1 MKIIIVSPAYPYR
14 GGIAHYVGSLYKIF
28 LNRGHEVKIFNF
40 KRLYPKFLFPGKTQF
55 ETSPQPDEIASE
67 RIIDSINPIN
77 WLISGAKI
85 LKEKPDA
92 VIFKYWIPFFAPCF
106 GVISLLIKIFS
117 NSKIIFICDNVIP
130 HERFPFGNMLTKFA
144 FSFVDYFIVQS
155 DSVEKDL
162 LKIKPKAKYKK
173 IFHPTYDIFGETIDK
188 NEARKILGLKPDEK
202 VLLFFGYIRPYKGL
216 DLLLR
221 SMKYVLNKFPV
232 KLLVVGEFY
241 EDPSRYFKIVE
252 EDGISDFV
260 IFKSEYVP
268 NEEVKIYFSA
278 SDVVVLPY
286 ISATQSG
293 IVQMAY
299 NFNKP
304 VIATNVGGLPEV
316 VVDGKTGFIVEKA
329 PEKLA
334 EAIVKFFDENL
345 GEFFSRNIDEEKKKY
360 SWDNLAVAIE
370 DIIKNPS
377 Q

>member
-1 MKIIIVSPAYPYR
+1 MKIIIVGPAYPYR
-14 GGIAHYVGSLYKIF
+14 GGIAHYTGSLYKSF

-55 ETSPQPDEIASE
+55 ETSSQTEEIASE

-77 WLISGAKI
+77 WLISGVKI
-85 LKEKPDA
+85 SKEKPDA
-92 VIFKYWIPFFAPCF
+92 VIFKYWLPFFAPCY
-106 GVISLLIKIFS
+106 GIISLVIKIFS
-117 NSKIIFICDNVIP
+117 NTKIIFICHNIIP
-130 HERFPFGNMLTKFA
+130 HEKFPFGNVLTKFA

-155 DSVEKDL
+155 DVVEKDL

-173 IFHPTYDIFGETIDK
+173 IFHPTYEIFGEAIDK
-188 NEARKILGLKPDEK
+188 NEARKILSLKPDER

-221 SMKYVLNKFPV
+221 SMKYVLSKFPV
-232 KLLVVGEFY
+232 KLLIIGEFY
-241 EDPSRYFKIVE
+241 EDPKKYYKIIE
-252 EDGISDFV
+252 EEGISDFV

-278 SDVVVLPY
+278 SDLVVLPY

-293 IVQMAY
+293 IVQLAY

-304 VIATNVGGLPEV
+304 VIVTNVGGLPEV
-316 VVDGKTGFIVEKA
+316 VADGKTGFVVEKS

-334 EAIVKFFDENL
+334 EAIIKFFDENL
-345 GEFFSRNIDEEKKKY
+345 GETFTKNINEVKKNFL
-360 SWDNLAVAIE
+360 WDNLVIAIE
-370 DIIKNPS
+370 DIKVA
-377 Q
+377 